1 MKFLDFGGEP
11 INVKLAAQFTYK
23 GLTISA
29 STIFT
34 PYASIA
40 ILDAE
45 GEFLATELNSVEEAI
60 ALIDNGTVG

>member
-1 MKFLDFGGEP
+1 MKFLDFGGAQ
-11 INVKLAAQFTYK
+11 INVKLVAQFDYK

-40 ILDAE
+40 ILSAD
-45 GEFLATELNSVEEAI
+45 GEIFATDIATVEAAI
-60 ALIDNGTVG
+60 RMIDHGEVG